1 MEQRVNTHH
10 PPPYDL
16 DRTNLEKMTRIET
29 FRATGPGGQHVN
41 KTSSAVRL
49 THLPSGTIVIARDS
63 PSQLRNREIAF
74 SRLIEKL
81 KILNHVPKR
90 RLATHPT
97 RASRIRRME
106 EKKLRGRI
114 KTFRRSLD

>member
-1 MEQRVNTHH
+1 VIIHH
-10 PPPYDL
+10 PPPYSL
-16 DRTNLEKMTRIET
+16 ERSSLEKMTRIDT

-49 THLPSGTIVIARDS
+49 THLPSGTVVIARDS
-63 PSQLRNREIAF
+63 SSQLRNRETAF

-90 RLATHPT
+90 RLATRPT
-97 RASRIRRME
+97 RASQIRRVE
-106 EKKLRGRI
+106 EKKLHGRI
-114 KTFRRSLD
+114 KAYRKTLDQD

>member
-1 MEQRVNTHH
+1 
-10 PPPYDL
+10 
-16 DRTNLEKMTRIET
+16 MTRIDT

-49 THLPSGTIVIARDS
+49 THLPSGTVVIARDS
-63 PSQLRNREIAF
+63 SSQLRNRETAF

-97 RASRIRRME
+97 RASQIRRVE
-106 EKKLRGRI
+106 EKKLHGRI
-114 KTFRRSLD
+114 KAYRKTLDQD